1 MKRVY
6 ISGKIG
12 EEVISEATRRKFAR
26 AEEMLRAKG
35 YDVFNPTDER
45 WQAPLRRDYEKDKLS
60 PGSLIL
66 QGPFPTFY
74 AYALLRDLMVLSTK
88 DAVYMLADWR
98 RSEGARTEYHFALAT
113 GKKIL
118 FQVEDHA
125 FDRLKGEFF
134 VKSDTGQLDEHLMK
148 APWNEALNQY
158 IHDNIN
164 EVWLPL

>member
-1 MKRVY
+1 MRVY

-35 YDVFNPTDER
+35 YEVFNPTDER
-45 WQAPLRRDYEKDKLS
+45 WQRTLMREYENDQYVKSPLLMGK
-60 PGSLIL
+60 
-66 QGPFPTFY
+66 FPDFY

-98 RSEGARTEYHFALAT
+98 RSEGAGAEYHFALAT

-134 VKSDTGQLDEHLMK
+134 VKLDAGQFDEHLMK

-164 EVWLPL
+164 EVWLPV